1 MKFSSVKASTNNS
14 SPPPRVV
21 NPRARLNRGRGHFF
35 FAFLALVPGSGCGSS
50 NSRLITRI
58 PRTIAAGKRCAS
70 DRAAASLTRSPP
82 GNHPPTLSLF
92 FFFFLPF
99 LSLCTYSSFP
109 AARSST
115 TRAFLKRWRRTG
127 WPRFRGWKRIGIV
140 AEGSSIPFS
149 FLWEKESI
157 VLVIHSL

>member
-99 LSLCTYSSFP
+99 LSLCTFSALFFSSREILYNARFP
-109 AARSST
+109 ETVVANWLAAI
-115 TRAFLKRWRRTG
+115 
-127 WPRFRGWKRIGIV
+127 PRMEEDRDCRGG
-140 AEGSSIPFS
+140 
-149 FLWEKESI
+149 
-157 VLVIHSL
+157 

>member
-50 NSRLITRI
+50 NGRLITRI

-99 LSLCTYSSFP
+99 LSLSLCTYSSFP
-109 AARSST
+109 RREILYNARFPETGGGELVGRDSADGREPGLS
-115 TRAFLKRWRRTG
+115 RRVARYPSLSYGKR
-127 WPRFRGWKRIGIV
+127 K
-140 AEGSSIPFS
+140 A
-149 FLWEKESI
+149 
-157 VLVIHSL
+157 

>member
-1 MKFSSVKASTNNS
+1 MMKFSSVKASTNNS
-14 SPPPRVV
+14 SPPPRV

-92 FFFFLPF
+92 FSFLF
-99 LSLCTYSSFP
+99 SLSLHLLFFSSREILYSARFSETV
-109 AARSST
+109 AANWLAAIPDGRGSGLSRRVARYPSLSYGKR
-115 TRAFLKRWRRTG
+115 RA
-127 WPRFRGWKRIGIV
+127 
-140 AEGSSIPFS
+140 
-149 FLWEKESI
+149 
-157 VLVIHSL
+157 

>member
-1 MKFSSVKASTNNS
+1 MMKFSSVKASTNNS
-14 SPPPRVV
+14 SPPPRV

-99 LSLCTYSSFP
+99 LSLSLCTYSSFP
-109 AARSST
+109 RREILYNARFPETVAANWL
-115 TRAFLKRWRRTG
+115 AAI
-127 WPRFRGWKRIGIV
+127 PRMEEDRDCRGG
-140 AEGSSIPFS
+140 
-149 FLWEKESI
+149 
-157 VLVIHSL
+157 

>member
-1 MKFSSVKASTNNS
+1 MVTMMKFSSVKASTYNS
-14 SPPPRVV
+14 SPPPRV

-115 TRAFLKRWRRTG
+115 TRAFLKLVAANWLAAI
-127 WPRFRGWKRIGIV
+127 PRMEEDRDCRGG
-140 AEGSSIPFS
+140 
-149 FLWEKESI
+149 
-157 VLVIHSL
+157 

>member
-99 LSLCTYSSFP
+99 LSLSLHLLFFSSREILYN
-109 AARSST
+109 ARFSETGGGELVGRDSADE
-115 TRAFLKRWRRTG
+115 RGSGLSRRVARYPSLSYGKR
-127 WPRFRGWKRIGIV
+127 K
-140 AEGSSIPFS
+140 A
-149 FLWEKESI
+149 
-157 VLVIHSL
+157 